1 MKKRLFIWEAS
12 GILFIAVFGTFLHFA
27 FELSNF
33 FKPVA
38 IFAAVNESTWE
49 HLKMVF
55 WPGLI
60 FSLLEYN
67 FLKGWVA
74 NFWIAKLSSLLIM
87 PLVIALGWY
96 GVVAIFGENIFA
108 TNIALFIAAIILGQW
123 VSYQIMISNRLSAI
137 DQRAA
142 IIGVMLLT
150 FAFGLFT
157 FFPPK
162 IFLFEHIDLMNTGE
176 YGILESYEDLLIIR
190 R

>member
-1 MKKRLFIWEAS
+1 MKKRLFVWQTS
-12 GILFIAVFGTFLHFA
+12 GVFFIAVFGTFLHFA

-33 FKPVA
+33 WQPVA
-38 IFAAVNESTWE
+38 IIAAVNESTWE

-96 GVVAIFGENIFA
+96 GAVAIFGENIFV
-108 TNIALFIAAIILGQW
+108 TNIVLFIVAIILGQW
-123 VSYQIMISNRLSAI
+123 VSYQIMISNRFAAI

-142 IIGVMLLT
+142 IVGIMLMT

-157 FFPPK
+157 FFPPQ

-176 YGILESYEDLLIIR
+176 YGILDNYEDLLIFQR
-190 R
+190 